1 VRQQSEAV
9 TGVRRTG
16 RALRPSPTKVLDC
29 SELEY
34 LMGVAERE
42 PGLRATGHEVDP
54 LAFRDHRQAVAR
66 TLMSATRRHRSPS

>member
-1 VRQQSEAV
+1 
-9 TGVRRTG
+9 
-16 RALRPSPTKVLDC
+16 VLDC
-29 SELEY
+29 SEIEY

-66 TLMSATRRHRSPS
+66 HAHVRHPSPSFAVGVHLDHTSADANSLVTSC